1 MGLFR
6 VVLKLWIICFA
17 EFCRNKFLQK
27 KLCFF
32 PLQIFKC
39 FVQSSVWPKVSR
51 KAITSC
57 LWRGQLKWPGKER
70 KRWRRKCNYVI
81 SSPLFLNLTKNQFWP
96 KTQNELEWVWR
107 ARSHLKTVQTTFM
120 KTVSKCEICAG
131 YGVYVEAIDF
141 IWRQPVPHFCRKK
154 NKLKREISAGYGVL
168 YVEVIDL
175 IWKLPV

>member
-1 MGLFR
+1 MHRDVCTLSVHQLKLWTSLQRVGLFR

-27 KLCFF
+27 NYVF

-120 KTVSKCEICAG
+120 KTVFKMWNLRW
-131 YGVYVEAIDF
+131 
-141 IWRQPVPHFCRKK
+141 IWRICRGDRFH
-154 NKLKREISAGYGVL
+154 LKTASTTFL
-168 YVEVIDL
+168 
-175 IWKLPV
+175 

>member
-1 MGLFR
+1 MHRDVCTLSVHQLKLWTSLQRVGLFR

-81 SSPLFLNLTKNQFWP
+81 SSPPFFKSHKKSIL
-96 KTQNELEWVWR
+96 TQNSKWIGVSLE
-107 ARSHLKTVQTTFM
+107 
-120 KTVSKCEICAG
+120 SK
-131 YGVYVEAIDF
+131 
-141 IWRQPVPHFCRKK
+141 
-154 NKLKREISAGYGVL
+154 ISFENCPNHIYENCFQNVKFLLDMAYMSRR
-168 YVEVIDL
+168 
-175 IWKLPV
+175 